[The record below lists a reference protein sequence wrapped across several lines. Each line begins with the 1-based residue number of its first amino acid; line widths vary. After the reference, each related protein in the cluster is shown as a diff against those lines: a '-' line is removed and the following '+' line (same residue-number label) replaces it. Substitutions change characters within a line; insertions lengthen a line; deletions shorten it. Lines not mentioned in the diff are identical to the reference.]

1 MRAFEIF
8 YRCRDDLQDGARLLG
23 LHLEGPYFSPAQCG
37 AQDPAQ
43 LRNPDPVECQKILD
57 KCPDIVRWSLAPEL
71 PGALEMGALL
81 SGQGIVAA
89 IGHSDATYAQ
99 VCAAVRAGY
108 THLLPE
114 LTSEIIADGCHLP
127 AELLQMA
134 YRFIGP
140 KRLALITD
148 AMRGAG
154 QTSGESILGSLRC
167 GQRVIIEDGVAKM
180 PDRQAFAGSVCTTDR
195 LVRNMVK
202 MAGASLPDAIEM
214 MTATPAH
221 IIGKSHV
228 TGTVAPGRKADLVL
242 FDEDIQVH
250 QVWTD
255 GILRYEA

>member
-1 MRAFEIF
+1 
-8 YRCRDDLQDGARLLG
+8 
-23 LHLEGPYFSPAQCG
+23 
-37 AQDPAQ
+37 
-43 LRNPDPVECQKILD
+43 
-57 KCPDIVRWSLAPEL
+57 
-71 PGALEMGALL
+71 
-81 SGQGIVAA
+81 
-89 IGHSDATYAQ
+89 
-99 VCAAVRAGY
+99 
-108 THLLPE
+108 
-114 LTSEIIADGCHLP
+114 
-127 AELLQMA
+127 
-134 YRFIGP
+134 
-140 KRLALITD
+140 
-148 AMRGAG
+148 MRGAG

-214 MTATPAH
+214 MTATPAR

>member
-1 MRAFEIF
+1 MKSLG
-8 YRCRDDLQDGARLLG
+8 RCRCL
-23 LHLEGPYFSPAQCG
+23 
-37 AQDPAQ
+37 
-43 LRNPDPVECQKILD
+43 
-57 KCPDIVRWSLAPEL
+57 
-71 PGALEMGALL
+71 
-81 SGQGIVAA
+81 
-89 IGHSDATYAQ
+89 
-99 VCAAVRAGY
+99 
-108 THLLPE
+108 
-114 LTSEIIADGCHLP
+114 
-127 AELLQMA
+127 
-134 YRFIGP
+134 
-140 KRLALITD
+140 
-148 AMRGAG
+148 
-154 QTSGESILGSLRC
+154 LRC

-202 MAGASLPDAIEM
+202 LAGASLPDAIEM